1 MRIGNVEIKNNI
13 ALAPMAGV
21 TDLPFRLLCKE
32 QGCGLMCTEMVSAKA
47 VLYNN
52 KNTEDLMKTVPEER
66 PLALQLFGSDPDIM
80 ADIAK
85 RLSER
90 EFDIIDVNMGCP
102 VPKVVNNGEGSA
114 LMKDP
119 VLVGRIVEKMADAL
133 DKPLTIKIRAGFDE
147 NSINAPEIAHV
158 IEESGGAA
166 VAVHARTRQQYYSG
180 HADWDIIRQVKE
192 AVSIPVIGN
201 GDIKS
206 GEDAV
211 NMMKQTGC
219 DGIMIGRAT
228 RGNPWIFRQVSEY
241 MNKGTIIAPPSVEE
255 VCQMIKRHVISSY
268 LEKQDYAAGFVA
280 PDEDVSIMIN
290 EEDHIRIQA
299 FAAGMNMQKAYTLA
313 DKMDDVIG
321 NVLDYSYDQKFG
333 YLTTLPSNAG
343 TGMRASY
350 MLHLP
355 ALAGNNKISGLIP
368 EVGRF
373 GLVLRAM
380 EGDNNRALGDIYQ
393 LSNLVTLGKSE
404 KDIIDNLDN
413 IAEQIIAQERNYRKQ
428 YITKRKMTALD
439 MVYRSYGVLKYARK
453 VTLNDGE
460 LLLSQIRFGLAS
472 GLIKADGFD
481 ESNIYQLMIGIH
493 PANLLMISDKDMD
506 EEELEIARADFIR
519 EHLPT
524 IH

>member
-47 VLYNN
+47 VLYNK

-180 HADWDIIRQVKE
+180 QADWDIIRQVKE

-219 DGIMIGRAT
+219 DGIMIGRAA

-241 MNKGTIIAPPSVEE
+241 MNNGTIIAPPSVEE
-255 VCQMIKRHVISSY
+255 VCQMIKRHAKGLCEIKGEFTGIREMRKHFAWY
-268 LEKQDYAAGFVA
+268 TAG
-280 PDEDVSIMIN
+280 I
-290 EEDHIRIQA
+290 
-299 FAAGMNMQKAYTLA
+299 K
-313 DKMDDVIG
+313 
-321 NVLDYSYDQKFG
+321 
-333 YLTTLPSNAG
+333 
-343 TGMRASY
+343 
-350 MLHLP
+350 
-355 ALAGNNKISGLIP
+355 
-368 EVGRF
+368 
-373 GLVLRAM
+373 
-380 EGDNNRALGDIYQ
+380 
-393 LSNLVTLGKSE
+393 KSE
-404 KDIIDNLDN
+404 
-413 IAEQIIAQERNYRKQ
+413 A
-428 YITKRKMTALD
+428 KR
-439 MVYRSYGVLKYARK
+439 S
-453 VTLNDGE
+453 
-460 LLLSQIRFGLAS
+460 
-472 GLIKADGFD
+472 
-481 ESNIYQLMIGIH
+481 
-493 PANLLMISDKDMD
+493 
-506 EEELEIARADFIR
+506 
-519 EHLPT
+519 
-524 IH
+524 